1 MGELL
6 ARFRG
11 PLLFFTLAF
20 FSLMTMLADY
30 RALRGR
36 EHALPWW
43 SSRVVELAIPV
54 QKAIAAPFEAARL
67 LWQDYISLIGVAS
80 ENQELRRRIAALEEE
95 RLQYQEALVASGHL
109 AQIAAMR
116 DTFTMPMLPAEVIG
130 QDVSTWLRAILID
143 RGRHHGVYS
152 GMPVVTEQGLVGLVT
167 ATSERAA
174 KVMLLADRQLAADG
188 IVQRTRT
195 RGIVRGIGND
205 RLEFEFVP
213 DELTLR
219 AGDVVMTSGIGGVYP
234 KGLRIGEIES
244 VDEAP
249 ANRFLQRVRIRPSV
263 EFRRIEQI
271 FVLLWRGHTMELLY
285 AEETLPVSAPAEA
298 KVPKP

>member
-11 PLLFFTLAF
+11 PLLFFTLAL

-43 SSRVVELAIPV
+43 SARVIELAIPV
-54 QKAIAAPFEAARL
+54 QKVIAAPFEAARTF
-67 LWQDYISLIGVAS
+67 WQNYISLIGVAA

-109 AQIAAMR
+109 AQIAALR
-116 DTFTMPMLPAEVIG
+116 DTFTMPMLPAEVVG
-130 QDVSTWLRAILID
+130 QDASTWLRAILID

-152 GMPVVTEQGLVGLVT
+152 GMPVVTEQGLAGLVT

-174 KVMLLADRQLAADG
+174 KVMLLTDRQLAADG

-195 RGIVRGIGND
+195 RGIVRGVGND
-205 RLEFEFVP
+205 QLEFEFVP
-213 DELTLR
+213 GESSLQ
-219 AGDVVMTSGIGGVYP
+219 AGDVVMTSGLGGVYP
-234 KGLRIGEIES
+234 KGLRIGEVMN

-249 ANRFLQRVRIRPSV
+249 ANRFLQRVRVRPSV
-263 EFRRIEQI
+263 EFNRMEQI
-271 FVLLWRGHTMELLY
+271 FVLIWRGPTMELLY
-285 AEETLPVSAPAEA
+285 AEEALPVHVPTEA
-298 KVPKP
+298 RVPKP